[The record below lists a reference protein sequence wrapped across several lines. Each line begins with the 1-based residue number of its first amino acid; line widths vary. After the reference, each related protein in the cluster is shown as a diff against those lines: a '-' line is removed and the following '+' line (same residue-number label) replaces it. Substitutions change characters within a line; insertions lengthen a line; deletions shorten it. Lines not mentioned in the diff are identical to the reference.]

1 VVADAVDG
9 TGPDLVVLE
18 GIERRFGSSPPVVAL
33 RGVNLRVRAGEW
45 LGVVGPSGSGKSTLL
60 HIVGCLDRPDEGSYR
75 FAGIDVAALSDNE
88 RAGLRARRL
97 GFVFQSFH
105 LLAHRSV
112 AENVMLAEI
121 YRGGRRDGRRDR
133 ALAALKAVGLSHRA
147 SHRPTQLSGGE
158 RQRAAIARALVN
170 EPALVLADE
179 PTGALDS
186 AGGGEVLELFRRLHT
201 GGQTIVL
208 VTHSPDV
215 AAAATRRVRMRDGLI
230 EDDGRSLPPAP
241 APSADGSRPAEVV

>member
-1 VVADAVDG
+1 VVAEAVDG

-18 GIERRFGSSPPVVAL
+18 GIERRYGSSPPVVAL
-33 RGVNLRVRAGEW
+33 RGVDLRVRAGEW

-60 HIVGCLDRPDEGSYR
+60 HIVGCLDRPDEGRYR

-121 YRGGRRDGRRDR
+121 YHGGRRDGRRDR
-133 ALAALKAVGLSHRA
+133 AQAALKAVGLSHRA

-170 EPALVLADE
+170 EPALLLCDE
-179 PTGALDS
+179 PTGNLDS
-186 AGGGEVLELFRRLHT
+186 ATTAVILELLADLHSR
-201 GGQTIVL
+201 GLTIVMI
-208 VTHSPDV
+208 THDQDV
-215 AAAATRRVRMRDGLI
+215 AARAQRRVRIVDGELR
-230 EDDGRSLPPAP
+230 GTA
-241 APSADGSRPAEVV
+241 